1 MKIPEPRGPISAGLL
16 GLLAGPPGAGS
27 KATAKLDRVIR
38 RQLPLAGDVIDD
50 DDIRLT
56 LFCLHELHYGGL
68 EGVDDRWEWS
78 PALIALRQLLE
89 EAFERALRDAAQP
102 ATRQVQLPPAEDL
115 DSDGVAA
122 LLFELASQ
130 DSGPSM
136 SRYVAKKATREQ
148 LSEFLVHKSVYQ
160 LKEADP
166 HTWAIPRRAWA
177 G

>member
-78 PALIALRQLLE
+78 PALIALE

-130 DSGPSM
+130 DSDPSM